1 MQKEKNA
8 IQEAQEYIFS
18 IPKFSSKNSLE
29 ETKAFLQK
37 IGNPGGNLKVIHVA
51 GTNGKGSVCAYLSS
65 VLKEAG
71 YKVGLF
77 TSPHLE
83 NIRERF
89 QVQQEMI
96 SEVDF
101 LNAYRKVKTEVYREQ
116 KGGNSNYHPSFFEF
130 LFIMALYYFEQQQ
143 VDILVLETGLGG
155 RLDATNVVEHP
166 LVCGITRI
174 GLDHIEYLGTT
185 ISEIAFEKAGIIKSS
200 VPVCYWNLSNE
211 VSRVI
216 ESRAREQQ
224 SISYSVCE
232 DDYLIHS
239 IGKKSI
245 DFSMDSEYYGY
256 IRLILS
262 TGALYQVEN
271 AALAVRIIEV
281 LNQNTE
287 IKQKISKESLIQGI
301 YKMHWH
307 GRMEEILPDVF
318 LDGAHNEDGIL
329 AFLETVKRR
338 EHQKPSLLVFSVV
351 MEKDYQPMIRAIEDS
366 RLFREIIVT
375 RLDNNRA
382 LSIESMKEV
391 FRGSKEEKIT
401 YIEHAEKAFLYGLQH
416 KNEDE
421 TLYVAG
427 SLYLVGNIMTLCHK
441 KNFWEDMS

>member
-1 MQKEKNA
+1 MQIEKSA

-18 IPKFSSKNSLE
+18 IPKFSSKNSLQ
-29 ETKAFLQK
+29 ETKAFLEK
-37 IGNPGGNLKVIHVA
+37 IGNPGGKLKVIHVA

-174 GLDHIEYLGTT
+174 GLDHTEYLGTT

-200 VPVCYWNLSNE
+200 VPVCYWNLSDE

-216 ESRAREQQ
+216 EFKAREQQ
-224 SISYSVCE
+224 SISYPVSE

-271 AALAVRIIEV
+271 AALAVRMIEV
-281 LNQNTE
+281 LNQNDD
-287 IKQKISKESLIQGI
+287 IKHKISKESLIQGI
-301 YKMHWH
+301 HKMHWH

-338 EHQKPSLLVFSVV
+338 EHKKPSLLVFSVV
-351 MEKDYQPMIRAIEDS
+351 MEKDYQPMIRAIEES
-366 RLFREIIVT
+366 KLFREIIVT

-391 FRGSKEEKIT
+391 FRGSTEEKLT
-401 YIEHAEKAFLYGLQH
+401 YIEHAEKAFLYGLQQ
-416 KNEDE
+416 KNKDE